1 MRVPVTLTIAGS
13 DSGGGAGIQAD
24 IKTFHV
30 CGVHGT
36 CAITSVTSQNT
47 MGVTSR
53 FDLPVGEVVSQ
64 MEAVLDDFEVA
75 SAKTGMLASAAI
87 IRAVSEVV
95 AERRIKRL
103 VVDPVA
109 VSTSGHSL
117 LDGGGIETI
126 AERLFPLAAV
136 VTPNLAEASLLLGRE
151 IADLEG
157 MKRAAALIRDMGP
170 ECVLVKGGHLPA
182 SPHAVDV
189 FYDGN
194 EFVTL
199 ALPRV
204 DTENTH
210 GTGCMLSAA
219 IAAYLALGEDPLEAA
234 RRAKSDVAGALRNS
248 LDIGRGRG
256 PVNPRPRRSRG
267 AARGGTDARRGA
279 SEPPKEENRRR
290 G

>member
-1 MRVPVTLTIAGS
+1 MRSVVALTIAGS

-24 IKTFHV
+24 TKTFHV

-47 MGVTSR
+47 MGVVSR
-53 FDLPVGEVVSQ
+53 FDLPVEVVVSQ

-75 SAKTGMLASAAI
+75 GAKTGMLASAAI

-95 AERRIKRL
+95 AKGGIKRL

-126 AERLFPLAAV
+126 AEELFPLAAV
-136 VTPNLAEASLLLGRE
+136 VTPNLAEASLLLGGE
-151 IADLEG
+151 IGDLEG
-157 MKRAAALIRDMGP
+157 MREAAARIREMGP
-170 ECVLVKGGHLPA
+170 ECVLVKGGHLPGSA
-182 SPHAVDV
+182 EAVDV
-189 FYDGN
+189 FYDGS

-199 ALPRV
+199 SLPRV

-219 IAAYLALGEDPLEAA
+219 MAAYLALGDDPLGAT
-234 RRAKSDVAGALRNS
+234 RKAKRDVACALRNS
-248 LDIGRGRG
+248 LDIGGGPG
-256 PVNPRPRRSRG
+256 PVNPCR
-267 AARGGTDARRGA
+267 
-279 SEPPKEENRRR
+279 EY
-290 G
+290 